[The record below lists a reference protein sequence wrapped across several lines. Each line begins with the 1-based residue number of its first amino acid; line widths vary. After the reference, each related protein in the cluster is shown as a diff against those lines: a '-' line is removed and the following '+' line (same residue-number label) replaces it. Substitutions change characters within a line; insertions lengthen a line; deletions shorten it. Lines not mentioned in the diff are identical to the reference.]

1 MERSNLEG
9 LEFTLR
15 FLDMSLNSVQASTP
29 LLVMTVPWPG
39 LHNKGQKMGT
49 ITIKDRNCK
58 DIMEAEEIG
67 NSWKQYTEEL
77 YKKDLNEPD
86 NHSGVITY
94 LEPDILEWEVKWAL
108 GIITT
113 VSGGDGLPAEL
124 FPILKDDTLKVL
136 HSIS

>member
-29 LLVMTVPWPG
+29 LLVMTVSWPG

-124 FPILKDDTLKVL
+124 FPILKDDTVKVL